1 MAPRSSPDRF
11 ALRSQR
17 VLTPAGLRPAAVVV
31 EGERIAAVI
40 APGDLSQTI
49 AVEDLGELVLF
60 PGLVDSHV
68 HLNEPGRR
76 EWEGFEMGTR
86 AAAAGGVTT
95 LIDMPLNCRPATTTR
110 AAVLEKMAAAQGQ
123 LRVDCGLW
131 GGLVPGNQDEI
142 GPMLEAGVLGFK
154 AFLIHSGLDDFP
166 NVGLEDLRTAM
177 PRIRDGGAP
186 LLVHAELDCGGAPAR
201 DEAAVG
207 SYARY
212 LRSRPRAWENLAV
225 ERMIELAR
233 ETRCPCHIVHLSS
246 CESLPALSRARADDV
261 PLTVETCPHYLTLAA
276 EEVPDG
282 NTRFKCAP
290 PIREAENQEGLWRGL
305 AEGVIDVVVT
315 DHSPCA
321 PALKH
326 LEAGDFDRAWGGI
339 ASLQLGLPAVW
350 TEARRRGYG
359 LEALARWMCS
369 APARL
374 AGLAGRKGTIAPGHD
389 ADLVAWDPEGRFRV
403 EPEALRLRH
412 PQASPY
418 LGRELVGVVET
429 TWLRGRA
436 VHRRAVGVEDEPHGV
451 LLRGRTCAP
460 TSGLSGRD
468 RSSSRRD

>member
-1 MAPRSSPDRF
+1 MALRSGPERF
-11 ALRSQR
+11 ALRSRR
-17 VLTPAGLRPAAVVV
+17 VVTPAGLRPAAVVV

-40 APGDLSQTI
+40 APGDLPTAI
-49 AVEDLGELVLF
+49 PVEDLGERVLF

-76 EWEGFEMGTR
+76 EWEGFETGTR

-95 LIDMPLNCRPATTTR
+95 LIDMPLNCRPVTTTR
-110 AAVLEKMAAAQGQ
+110 AAVAEKIAAAAGQ

-131 GGLVPGNQDEI
+131 GGLVPGNRDEI
-142 GPMLEAGVLGFK
+142 EPMLEAGVLGFK

-166 NVGLEDLRTAM
+166 NVGLEELRAAL

-186 LLVHAELDCGGAPAR
+186 LLVHAELDCGGAR
-201 DEAAVG
+201 VREEASVA

-212 LRSRPRAWENLAV
+212 LRSRPRAWENEAV

-233 ETRCPCHIVHLSS
+233 ATRCRCHIVHLSS
-246 CESLPALSRARADDV
+246 CESLPALARARAEGV
-261 PLTVETCPHYLTLAA
+261 PITVETCPHYLTLAA
-276 EEVPDG
+276 EEVRDG

-321 PALKH
+321 PDLKQ
-326 LEAGDFDRAWGGI
+326 LAAGDFDRAWGGI

-350 TEARRRGYG
+350 TEARRRGHG

-374 AGLAGRKGTIAPGHD
+374 AGLAQRKGAIAPGLD
-389 ADLVAWDPEGRFRV
+389 ADFVAWDPEARFRV
-403 EPEALRLRH
+403 EPEVLRFRH
-412 PQASPY
+412 PESSPY
-418 LGRELVGVVET
+418 LGRELLGVVET
-429 TWLRGRA
+429 TWLRGRP
-436 VHRRAVGVEDEPHGV
+436 VYRRGVGVEDEPRGV
-451 LLRGRTCAP
+451 LLRGRA
-460 TSGLSGRD
+460 
-468 RSSSRRD
+468 